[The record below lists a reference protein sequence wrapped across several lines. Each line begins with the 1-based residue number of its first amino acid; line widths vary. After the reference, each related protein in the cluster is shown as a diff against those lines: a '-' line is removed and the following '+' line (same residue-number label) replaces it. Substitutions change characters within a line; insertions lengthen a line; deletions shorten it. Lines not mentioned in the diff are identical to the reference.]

1 MQNKKYLF
9 ASLCIGLFVL
19 NNQAYGMGLRSFV
32 ALPIEK
38 NGAVLRMAF
47 ERRPQAD
54 IDILTTSFAYGI
66 SAKQSLF
73 VTLPFRLF
81 SDANN
86 PQGDVSVL
94 YRHILWQDD
103 AFSGTNRLAF
113 LGGMI
118 VPGNKDRDA
127 GTQAG
132 FVFTHFKNRN
142 EIDVD
147 LLYQAGLGNRPDSG
161 RFDISWQHRL
171 LPTEYPEW
179 GLVSELNTVL
189 EINGRWQEGS
199 NTTHQLTAGLQWIKK
214 RWVFE
219 TGVIKDLNQQNQW
232 SYLLSSR
239 YHF

>member
-1 MQNKKYLF
+1 MNKNKFF
-9 ASLCIGLFVL
+9 AGIYFGLFCL
-19 NNQAYGMGLRSFV
+19 SSQTYGMGLRSFV

-47 ERRPQAD
+47 ERRQQTD
-54 IDILTTSFAYGI
+54 IDVLTTSFAYGI
-66 SAKQSLF
+66 SARQSLF
-73 VTLPFRLF
+73 IGMPFRLF
-81 SDANN
+81 SGNNN

-94 YRHILWQDD
+94 YRHIVWQDD
-103 AFSGTNRLAF
+103 TFDGTNRLAF
-113 LGGMI
+113 LGGLI
-118 VPGNKDRDA
+118 VPGSKDRDA

-142 EIDVD
+142 EIDVN

-161 RFDISWQHRL
+161 RFDVSWQYRL
-171 LPTEYPEW
+171 LPNEYPEW
-179 GLVSELNTVL
+179 GLASELNTVL

-219 TGVIKDLNQQNQW
+219 TGISKDLNQQNQL
-232 SYLLSSR
+232 SYLFSSR